1 MQRIRFGLIGLSV
14 VFLLV
19 LLGAAVR
26 RMGDENGNAAGMA
39 NTVVVTNLSDG
50 PREPLAELGVAPGN
64 APDESAN
71 NQVAA
76 HSLPARR

>member
-14 VFLLV
+14 VFLFV

-26 RMGDENGNAAGMA
+26 GLGSENGNAAQATAAPTGNVA
-39 NTVVVTNLSDG
+39 AQDE

-71 NQVAA
+71 TAKPA
-76 HSLPARR
+76 PARPR